1 MPMKT
6 SIFLLTFVVVG
17 LNAHDPASADHKFT
31 CAPHDQNGAR
41 LPYDGPFICGQ
52 IYVFRADCEHLRK
65 TRGVPVLNNGRC
77 FNFMSDEARA
87 ARSISDDD
95 DSRSGGGGGG
105 Q

>member
-1 MPMKT
+1 MKT

-65 TRGVPVLNNGRC
+65 TRG
-77 FNFMSDEARA
+77 
-87 ARSISDDD
+87 
-95 DSRSGGGGGG
+95 RSGAQQWALLQFYVRRSESCEKHFG
-105 Q
+105 